1 MVGLFIA
8 PIGFALFWSLGK
20 ILDRA
25 MPTAPYIMRT
35 VTQGVIMAFIMES
48 LMASVTAYQIVGIGA
63 DFGAVWLR
71 ALLAGLPVAAV
82 ISVLGTFVIK
92 PRMEAFL
99 AS

>member
-1 MVGLFIA
+1 MFVKFNGETHYL
-8 PIGFALFWSLGK
+8 W
-20 ILDRA
+20 RA
-25 MPTAPYIMRT
+25 
-35 VTQGVIMAFIMES
+35 VDHEGEVLKS
-48 LMASVTAYQIVGIGA
+48 LMASVTAYQIVGIGT

-82 ISVLGTFVIK
+82 MSVLGAFVIK

>member
-1 MVGLFIA
+1 
-8 PIGFALFWSLGK
+8 
-20 ILDRA
+20 
-25 MPTAPYIMRT
+25 
-35 VTQGVIMAFIMES
+35 
-48 LMASVTAYQIVGIGA
+48 MASVTAYQIVGIGT

-82 ISVLGTFVIK
+82 MSVLGAFVIK